1 MTRVLI
7 VDDDEGIRESV
18 RLAMEEEGY
27 EVAEASDGKA
37 ALGFLQAS
45 QGRWLVLLDQLM
57 PVLDGTDFLREIQ
70 KNPVLFSQ
78 HAYIL
83 LTARSRISTPTL
95 ELTASLGVSVLK
107 KPFELEHLLELVAQ
121 TAARLDETAVE

>member
-27 EVAEASDGKA
+27 EVAEASDGSA
-37 ALGFLQAS
+37 ALDFLQAS

-57 PVLDGTDFLREIQ
+57 PVMDGTGFLREVE
-70 KNPVLFSQ
+70 KNPTLISQ

-83 LTARSRISTPTL
+83 LTARSRISAPTL
-95 ELTASLGVSVLK
+95 DLTASLGVSVLK

-121 TAARLDETAVE
+121 ATARLAETAAE

>member
-1 MTRVLI
+1 MARVLI

-27 EVAEASDGKA
+27 EVAEASDGRA
-37 ALGFLQAS
+37 ALDFLQTS
-45 QGRWLVLLDQLM
+45 QERWLVLLDQLM
-57 PVLDGTDFLREIQ
+57 PVLDGTGFLREVQ
-70 KNPVLFSQ
+70 KNSALISR

-83 LTARSRISTPTL
+83 LTARSRLSTPTL
-95 ELTASLGVSVLK
+95 DLTASLGVSVLK

-121 TAARLDETAVE
+121 EAVRLGETTAG

>member
-27 EVAEASDGKA
+27 EVAEASDGSA
-37 ALGFLQAS
+37 ALDFLQAS

-57 PVLDGTDFLREIQ
+57 PVMDGTGFLHEVQ
-70 KNPVLFSQ
+70 KDPALISK

-83 LTARSRISTPTL
+83 LTARSRISAPTL
-95 ELTASLGVSVLK
+95 DLTASLGVSVLK

-121 TAARLDETAVE
+121 AAARLAETAAE